1 MGLTPLKLGAK
12 ISPPLID
19 GLLGYLSQTNANTQE
34 CVHLVTG
41 YLSFHSP
48 SRPQTGF
55 PTVDHCPLFSAS
67 GGEGGV
73 ELPYLLSSMGLWNS
87 EATTKNGTP

>member
-1 MGLTPLKLGAK
+1 MGLTPPKLGAK

-19 GLLGYLSQTNANTQE
+19 SLLGYLSDKCEHTE
-34 CVHLVTG
+34 CVRLVTG